1 MRSLIR
7 ALLAFAAVA
16 LASPA
21 LAQVGESVTE
31 YRTFFGMDSRTTVWM
46 IAEIHLL
53 FGAFVLGVPIFAV
66 LMEYIGYRTGDRRFD
81 RLARDFTRLLSA
93 AYATTAALGGLLTFA
108 LISLYPRF
116 MTFFTEVFHET
127 FYVYAGLFFVE
138 TIALYS
144 YYYSWERMQTRKRA
158 HLWLGVFL
166 NVAGVAILVISNSWA
181 AYMMSPAGVE
191 QGTQQ
196 FTGSSWEAVWNPLSF
211 PFLLHRLLGNVLFGG
226 LVAAMYAAV
235 KFLNARTPEER
246 AHYDWM
252 GYMGNFVAVSTMI
265 FLPFAGYYLGREIYS
280 TSPVMGN
287 NMMGGSFS
295 WMFIIQAF
303 LVGMIFIL
311 VNYYLWLGMERIPG
325 AERYQRYIKYITVS
339 VLAGFAVWLTPHNL
353 PLSGEEQQLIGGTFH
368 PTLKWL
374 GLMPA
379 KNAVINLII
388 LATFSS
394 FLLYRRSNR
403 KGPVPFATQGALGR
417 IGLAIAG
424 VVGAGMVLWYSVSI
438 FTLDPAALD
447 LAADRAAVF
456 RPVAL
461 LLLAQVAMVVVA
473 LALTLA
479 DRGWVGQAILI
490 GWTFLHSVIIL
501 GVYGFV
507 VMTSAN
513 PFLRQ
518 LAVAQWLSL
527 LSCLL
532 VVTVIDVF
540 LYRNAESV
548 GELRWGQMP
557 VRSQYVLIALA
568 VLATENMGV
577 MGYIRSGLRENWHV
591 YGVLEDT
598 SPWAFTPTEAYA
610 MSVISVTVALFLG
623 MMGLM
628 FWLAELGQKGSAAVD
643 TKVATSE
650 SA

>member
-1 MRSLIR
+1 
-7 ALLAFAAVA
+7 
-16 LASPA
+16 
-21 LAQVGESVTE
+21 
-31 YRTFFGMDSRTTVWM
+31 
-46 IAEIHLL
+46 
-53 FGAFVLGVPIFAV
+53 
-66 LMEYIGYRTGDRRFD
+66 
-81 RLARDFTRLLSA
+81 
-93 AYATTAALGGLLTFA
+93 
-108 LISLYPRF
+108 
-116 MTFFTEVFHET
+116 
-127 FYVYAGLFFVE
+127 
-138 TIALYS
+138 
-144 YYYSWERMQTRKRA
+144 
-158 HLWLGVFL
+158 
-166 NVAGVAILVISNSWA
+166 
-181 AYMMSPAGVE
+181 
-191 QGTQQ
+191 
-196 FTGSSWEAVWNPLSF
+196 
-211 PFLLHRLLGNVLFGG
+211 
-226 LVAAMYAAV
+226 
-235 KFLNARTPEER
+235 
-246 AHYDWM
+246 
-252 GYMGNFVAVSTMI
+252 
-265 FLPFAGYYLGREIYS
+265 
-280 TSPVMGN
+280 
-287 NMMGGSFS
+287 
-295 WMFIIQAF
+295 
-303 LVGMIFIL
+303 
-311 VNYYLWLGMERIPG
+311 
-325 AERYQRYIKYITVS
+325 
-339 VLAGFAVWLTPHNL
+339 
-353 PLSGEEQQLIGGTFH
+353 
-368 PTLKWL
+368 
-374 GLMPA
+374 
-379 KNAVINLII
+379 
-388 LATFSS
+388 
-394 FLLYRRSNR
+394 
-403 KGPVPFATQGALGR
+403 
-417 IGLAIAG
+417 
-424 VVGAGMVLWYSVSI
+424 MVLWYSVSI

>member
-1 MRSLIR
+1 MKRGIQCV
-7 ALLAFAAVA
+7 LAFAALG

-21 LAQVGESVTE
+21 LAQVGGAVTE
-31 YRTFFGMDSRTTVWM
+31 YRTFFGMDPRTTVWM
-46 IAEIHLL
+46 IAQIHLL

-81 RLARDFTRLLSA
+81 HLAQDFTRLLSA
-93 AYATTAALGGLLTFA
+93 AFATTAALGGLLTFA

-127 FYVYAGLFFVE
+127 FYIYAGLFFVE

-144 YYYSWERMQTRKRA
+144 YYYSWDRLQKRKRA
-158 HLWLGVFL
+158 HLWLGVLL
-166 NVAGVAILVISNSWA
+166 NVAGVAILLISNSWA

-235 KFLNARTPEER
+235 KFLNARSGAER

-311 VNYYLWLGMERIPG
+311 VNYYLWLGMGRIPG

-339 VLAGFAVWLTPHNL
+339 VFVGFAVWLTPHNL
-353 PLSGEEQQLIGGTFH
+353 PLSGEEQQLIGGNFH

-403 KGPVPFATQGALGR
+403 KGPVAFSEQGAMGR
-417 IGLAIAG
+417 IALTIAG
-424 VVGAGMVLWYSVSI
+424 LVGGGMVLSYAMTI
-438 FTLDPAALD
+438 FSLDPASLD
-447 LAADRAAVF
+447 LAAERAAVF
-456 RPVAL
+456 LPVAVL
-461 LLLAQVAMVVVA
+461 LLVQVAMIVVA
-473 LALTLA
+473 LSLTLA
-479 DRGWVGQAILI
+479 NRGWLGQAILI
-490 GWTFLHSVIIL
+490 GWTFLHSVVIL

-518 LAVAQWLSL
+518 VAVAQWLSL

-532 VVTVIDVF
+532 IVTVIDVF
-540 LYRNAESV
+540 LYRKAESV

-557 VRSQYVLIALA
+557 ARSQYVLIALA
-568 VLATENMGV
+568 VFATENMAV
-577 MGYIRSGLRENWHV
+577 MGYIRSGLRENWHI

-610 MSVISVTVALFLG
+610 MSVISVTVLLFLG

-628 FWLAELGQKGSAAVD
+628 FWLAGLGQKERSPVETEAASIEN
-643 TKVATSE
+643 A
-650 SA
+650 